1 MYKPPCVWHVMWS
14 AEAKTKGGKR
24 AAIMQF
30 VLTSVIM
37 ERPMKKQTTQMTTRR
52 SLRRW
57 PTWKKAGY
65 MSEIEV
71 TRASRPTNW
80 NTVSKQIV
88 IFFSKILKVQ
98 KDMWNISSFLVSWT
112 TRRIYLAERISHHTA
127 GEPEIYGE
135 SPGHMFL
142 VFIMWHDADD
152 QVTWC
157 LSLSRTGHT
166 HRPKDF

>member
-1 MYKPPCVWHVMWS
+1 MWS

-37 ERPMKKQTTQMTTRR
+37 ERPMKKQTTQMKTRR

-80 NTVSKQIV
+80 NTVSQQIV
-88 IFFSKILKVQ
+88 NVFSKILKVQ
-98 KDMWNISSFLVSWT
+98 KDMLNISSFLVSWA

-142 VFIMWHDADD
+142 VLIMWHDADD
-152 QVTWC
+152 HVTWC

-166 HRPKDF
+166 HTPKDF